1 MNHFRPPSIVG
12 ALRCLLFVLLF
23 CFGGMVAMAQEEET
37 VVCPTCGQVMPG
49 KYHFCG
55 NCGAGLDGLPR
66 RGTKPVSPSA
76 SASAKPPDGEKKF
89 SLFNIV
95 NPESALLTFFS
106 SEFSGTPGGEH
117 SSAFSDTPIALKPVP
132 ERPKPLL
139 ELGENNFLGSGAI
152 SPGFTIPTGAVW
164 QPFLVLYGNGRSAF
178 QIFDSGVY
186 KSQITEEVNSLDL
199 FANLYLTPTE
209 RIVLGIRPLEQNGD
223 FAGYRFFPHASPEG
237 NLNGSIHTLFFEGD
251 FGELFPKLDPNDTRS
266 IDYGFAVGR
275 QPLSIQDGIMINDD
289 AIDAASITRTSLFG
303 LGASALRSTLMF
315 GWNEINRNDD
325 ITDNRAK
332 LIGFFNSA
340 DYSIGTVA
348 FDAAY
353 VNSRDADGL
362 NLGLGL
368 IKRYFGLLSTT
379 FRVNTSF
386 ALDKPSAE
394 ASNGTLLTGQL
405 STVLP
410 YGEDIVYLD
419 GYWGIDNYSSADR
432 GPDAAGPLGS
442 TGILFANPD
451 LGHYAS
457 PLGDRPNSSV
467 GGALGFQKYL
477 GSPDRQIVLEIGGRT
492 ATRVPAYFAASEPN
506 EFALGA
512 RYQMKLN
519 QHMILIFDSFV
530 GFPQDRGTSYG
541 FRTELSYKF

>member
-1 MNHFRPPSIVG
+1 MSHFRSPLIVG
-12 ALRCLLFVLLF
+12 ALRCVLFTLLF
-23 CFGGMVAMAQEEET
+23 CWGGMEAQAQEET
-37 VVCPTCGQVMPG
+37 VACPTCGEVMPG

-55 NCGAGLDGLPR
+55 NCGASLDGLPR
-66 RGTKPVSPSA
+66 RGAKPLSPSESA
-76 SASAKPPDGEKKF
+76 SANSPAGAKKF
-89 SLFNIV
+89 SLFNLV
-95 NPESALLTFFS
+95 NPESSILAFIGYVAPES
-106 SEFSGTPGGEH
+106 HGNEH

-139 ELGENNFLGSGAI
+139 ELGENNFLGAGTI
-152 SPGFTIPTGAVW
+152 SPGFTVPTGAVW
-164 QPFLVLYGNGRSAF
+164 QPYLILYGTGRSAF
-178 QIFDSGVY
+178 QVFDNGNRR
-186 KSQITEEVNSLDL
+186 SQITEEVNSLDL
-199 FANLYLTPTE
+199 TANLYLTPTE
-209 RIVLGIRPLEQNGD
+209 RIVFGIRPLEQTGD
-223 FAGYRFFPHASPEG
+223 FAGYRFFPHPAPEG
-237 NLNGSIHTLFFEGD
+237 NLNGSVHTLFFEGD

-289 AIDAASITRTSLFG
+289 AVDAVSITRTSLFG
-303 LGASALRSTLMF
+303 LGSSALRSTLLF
-315 GWNEINRNDD
+315 AWNEINRNDD
-325 ITDNRAK
+325 ITANRAK

-353 VNSRDADGL
+353 VNDRDADGL
-362 NLGLGL
+362 YLGAAL

-379 FRVNTSF
+379 LRVNTSF
-386 ALDKPSAE
+386 ALDKPSA
-394 ASNGTLLTGQL
+394 AVSNGTLITGAL

-410 YGEDIVYLD
+410 YSEDIVYLD
-419 GYWGIDNYSSADR
+419 AYWGLDNYSSADR
-432 GPDAAGPLGS
+432 GPDAAGPLGA

-457 PLGDRPNSSV
+457 PLGDRPNSSL
-467 GGALGFQKYL
+467 GAALGYQKYL
-477 GSPDRQIVLEIGGRT
+477 GSTDRQIVLEVGGRSS
-492 ATRVPAYFAASEPN
+492 TRTPAYFAPSEPN
-506 EFALGA
+506 EFAIGA

-519 QHMILIFDSFV
+519 QNAILIFDTFV